1 MYQLLADSVLV
12 LHFLFIVFVLGG
24 GLLVLRWPRLAWLH
38 LPAVVWGV
46 VVEMMGWVCPLTPLE
61 NKFRAMAGTNAY
73 TGDFI
78 QRYCLPLMYPAGLT
92 PQIQMALAAV
102 VLILNAVIYV
112 ALIRI
117 TLRPAT
123 CNYPKTATDSTDLPS
138 GVSDESESL

>member
-61 NKFRAMAGTNAY
+61 NQFRAMAGTNAY

-78 QRYCLPLMYPAGLT
+78 QRYCLPLLYPAGLT
-92 PQIQMALAAV
+92 PHIQMILAGV
-102 VLILNAVIYV
+102 VLILNAVIYAV
-112 ALIRI
+112 LIRI
-117 TLRPAT
+117 TLRPAIR
-123 CNYPKTATDSTDLPS
+123 NYPKTATDSTSLPP